1 MMKRNNDYHYSWI
14 TSFEDIHLEKTRLI
28 LKSKLIESKINMD
41 IIQVRDAFSVTTLVL
56 TIVRKF
62 IPPDIYEIIEE
73 FFNKI

>member
-1 MMKRNNDYHYSWI
+1 MKRNNDYHYSAI

-28 LKSKLIESKINMD
+28 LKSKLLESKINMD
-41 IIQVRDAFSVTTLVL
+41 IIQIRETLSVTTLVL

-62 IPPDIYEIIEE
+62 IPPDIYEIIDG